1 MNSSSAIL
9 WRHLPVA
16 CNNFFEAGVS
26 GNMPVISILDYHLF
40 SSFRKLKA
48 MTPVTPSSEAEK
60 SREQSQ
66 KEELIRWAK
75 FRDRSKLDMED
86 KSSVCASFSSA
97 FVALLELPDA
107 RKCALFQA

>member
-1 MNSSSAIL
+1 
-9 WRHLPVA
+9 
-16 CNNFFEAGVS
+16 VS

-86 KSSVCASFSSA
+86 KSSVSFSSA